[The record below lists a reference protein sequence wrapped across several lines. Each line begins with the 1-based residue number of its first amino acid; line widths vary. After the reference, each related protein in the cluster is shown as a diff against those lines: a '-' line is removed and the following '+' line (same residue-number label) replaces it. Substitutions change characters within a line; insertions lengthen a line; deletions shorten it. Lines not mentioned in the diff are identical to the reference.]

1 MPTDFEPETP
11 QPSSPRKWIALVA
24 VAAAFVFAIA
34 LANRQVDR
42 TTAMAPDKAPADKTV
57 GLAPQGTPPG
67 R

>member
-11 QPSSPRKWIALVA
+11 QSRQRKWMMFVA
-24 VAAAFVFAIA
+24 VAAAFIFAIA
-34 LANRQVDR
+34 LANRQIDR
-42 TTAMAPDKAPADKTV
+42 TTAMAPDKAPSDKTV

>member
-1 MPTDFEPETP
+1 MPTDFEPDTP
-11 QPSSPRKWIALVA
+11 PPQRRWIALLVIAVVFVVA
-24 VAAAFVFAIA
+24 IG
-34 LANRQVDR
+34 LANRQIDR

>member
-11 QPSSPRKWIALVA
+11 PPRRWIALLVIA
-24 VAAAFVFAIA
+24 VAFVVAIG

-42 TTAMAPDKAPADKTV
+42 TTAMAPDKAPSDKTV
-57 GLAPQGTPPG
+57 GLAPQGSPPG